1 MKIEISNTNRALEEI
16 CKGDIVSGLL
26 LWAEGIFA
34 WK

>member
-1 MKIEISNTNRALEEI
+1 MKIKISNRTLEGI

-34 WK
+34 RKW